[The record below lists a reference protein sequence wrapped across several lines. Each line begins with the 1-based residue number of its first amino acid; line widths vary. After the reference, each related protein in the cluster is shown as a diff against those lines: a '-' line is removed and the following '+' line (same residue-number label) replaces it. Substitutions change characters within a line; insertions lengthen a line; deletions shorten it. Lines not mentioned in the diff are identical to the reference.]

1 MDQKV
6 ILIKISHRRLHMA
19 QITRMSLMSA
29 EILANMDHMQHHLGW
44 YCDTVIL
51 QVSRIKLKSWLIY
64 CIDELIRH

>member
-19 QITRMSLMSA
+19 QITRMALMST

-44 YCDTVIL
+44 YSDTAIL

-64 CIDELIRH
+64 CIDELIWH